1 MTLAL
6 VLAGGGVAGI
16 AWETGFLLGVQDES
30 LPTVTRLLGADVLLG
45 TSAGSTVAAQISS
58 GACLEDL
65 FARQVSEDTDEIT
78 PGVDIDELMTLFE
91 EAAADTGASVAE
103 QRRRIGQR
111 AVSAPTVAPQVRRAV
126 IEKRLPS
133 HEWPDRPLKI
143 TAIDVATGER
153 VIFDRNR
160 GVGLVDAVAAS
171 CAVPVVWPPVTI
183 GHRQFMDGGVG
194 SSANVDAVADCETV
208 VMLAPMAEP
217 GVSPFG
223 RSLADELLQH
233 RAGPAVGIF
242 ADDAST
248 AAFGRNPL
256 DPDCRVPSAIA
267 GREQGRRTAEELAAF
282 LGGQGSVS
290 GARNA
295 RRNNTTVVGWRDDY
309 GLGVCGSG

>member
-1 MTLAL
+1 M
-6 VLAGGGVAGI
+6 
-16 AWETGFLLGVQDES
+16 
-30 LPTVTRLLGADVLLG
+30 
-45 TSAGSTVAAQISS
+45 
-58 GACLEDL
+58 
-65 FARQVSEDTDEIT
+65 
-78 PGVDIDELMTLFE
+78 
-91 EAAADTGASVAE
+91 AE
-103 QRRRIGQR
+103 RRMRIGQL
-111 AVSAPTVAPQVRRAV
+111 ALSAPTVPPEVRRAV
-126 IEKRLPS
+126 IQKRLPS

-267 GREQGRRTAEELAAF
+267 GREQGRRTAAQLAAF
-282 LGGQGSVS
+282 LDGH
-290 GARNA
+290 
-295 RRNNTTVVGWRDDY
+295 T
-309 GLGVCGSG
+309 

>member
-30 LPTVTRLLGADVLLG
+30 PLISSRLIGADMLLG
-45 TSAGSTVAAQISS
+45 TSAGSTVAAQIGS

-65 FARQVSEDTDEIT
+65 FAHQISETTHEIT
-78 PGVDIDELMTLFE
+78 PGIDIDRLMTLFE
-91 EAAADTGASVAE
+91 EAAAERGTSVAE
-103 QRRRIGQR
+103 LRRRVGQL
-111 AVSAPTVAPQVRRAV
+111 AQSAPTVPPEVRRAV

-133 HEWPDRPLKI
+133 HEWPQRPLRI
-143 TAIDVATGER
+143 TAIDVASGDR
-153 VIFDRNR
+153 VIFDRGS

-171 CAVPVVWPPVTI
+171 CAVPAVWPPVTI

-194 SSANVDAVADCETV
+194 SHANVDAVADYETV
-208 VMLAPMAEP
+208 VMLAPTAEP

-223 RSLADELLQH
+223 RSLADELAQH

-242 ADDAST
+242 ADDASI

-256 DPDCRVPSAIA
+256 DPDCRAPSAIA
-267 GREQGRRTAEELAAF
+267 GRQQGRRTAAQLAAL
-282 LGGQGSVS
+282 LGADPGYRPGDGPSQP
-290 GARNA
+290 A
-295 RRNNTTVVGWRDDY
+295 
-309 GLGVCGSG
+309 

>member
-30 LPTVTRLLGADVLLG
+30 LPTASRLLDADVLLG
-45 TSAGSTVAAQISS
+45 TSAGSTVAAQIGS

-65 FARQVSEDTDEIT
+65 FAHQISETTHEIT
-78 PGVDIDELMTLFE
+78 PGIDIDRLMTLFE
-91 EAAADTGASVAE
+91 EAAAERGTSVAE
-103 QRRRIGQR
+103 LRRRVGQL
-111 AVSAPTVAPQVRRAV
+111 AQSAPTVPPEVRRAV

-133 HEWPDRPLKI
+133 HEWPQRPLRI
-143 TAIDVATGER
+143 TAIDVASGDR
-153 VIFDRNR
+153 VIFDRGS

-171 CAVPVVWPPVTI
+171 CAVPAVWPPVTI

-194 SSANVDAVADCETV
+194 SHANVDAVADYETV
-208 VMLAPMAEP
+208 VMLAPTAEP

-223 RSLADELLQH
+223 RSLADELAQH

-242 ADDAST
+242 ADDASI

-256 DPDCRVPSAIA
+256 DPDCRAPSAIA
-267 GREQGRRTAEELAAF
+267 GRQQGRRTAAQLAAL
-282 LGGQGSVS
+282 LGADPGYRPGDGPSQP
-290 GARNA
+290 A
-295 RRNNTTVVGWRDDY
+295 
-309 GLGVCGSG
+309 

>member
-30 LPTVTRLLGADVLLG
+30 LPTASRLLDADVLLG
-45 TSAGSTVAAQISS
+45 TSAGSTVAAQIGS

-65 FARQVSEDTDEIT
+65 FAHQISETTHEIT
-78 PGVDIDELMTLFE
+78 PGIDIDRLTTLFE
-91 EAAADTGASVAE
+91 EAAAERGTSVAE
-103 QRRRIGQR
+103 LRRRVGQL
-111 AVSAPTVAPQVRRAV
+111 AQSAPTVPPEVRRAV

-133 HEWPDRPLKI
+133 HEWPQRPLRI
-143 TAIDVATGER
+143 TAIDVASGDR
-153 VIFDRNR
+153 VIFDRGS

-171 CAVPVVWPPVTI
+171 CAVPAVWPPVTI

-194 SSANVDAVADCETV
+194 SHANVDAVADYETV
-208 VMLAPMAEP
+208 VMLAPTAEP

-223 RSLADELLQH
+223 RSLADELAQH

-242 ADDAST
+242 ADDASI

-256 DPDCRVPSAIA
+256 DPDCRAPSAIA
-267 GREQGRRTAEELAAF
+267 GRQQGRRTAAQLAAL
-282 LGGQGSVS
+282 LGADPGYRPGDGPSQP
-290 GARNA
+290 A
-295 RRNNTTVVGWRDDY
+295 
-309 GLGVCGSG
+309 

>member
-65 FARQVSEDTDEIT
+65 FARQVSENTDEIT

-153 VIFDRNR
+153 AIFDRNS
-160 GVGLVDAVAAS
+160 GVGLVDAAPAS

-208 VMLAPMAEP
+208 VMLAPTAEP